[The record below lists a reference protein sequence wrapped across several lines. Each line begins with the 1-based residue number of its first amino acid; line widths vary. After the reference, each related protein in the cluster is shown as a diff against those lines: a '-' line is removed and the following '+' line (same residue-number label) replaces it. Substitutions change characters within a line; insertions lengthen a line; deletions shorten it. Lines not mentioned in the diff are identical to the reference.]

1 MQQGRFQTRMRRWV
15 IKIGSAMVTNDGRG
29 LDRAAIDRWAHEIAA
44 IKESGAEVI
53 LVSSGAVAEGMVR
66 LGWTERPTALPKLQA
81 AAAVGQ
87 MGLVQA
93 YADVLLQHRIL
104 SAQILLTHEDLSDR
118 SRYLNARDTLRT
130 LAELGV
136 IAVVNE
142 NDTVATDEIRFGD
155 NDTLAALVANL
166 VEADGLII
174 LTDQPGLFDADPRKN
189 PSAQLLKSVRAGDPA
204 LEGMASSEGGRL
216 GRGGMYTKVLAAK
229 RAARS
234 GAATVVASGREP
246 QVLTRIVRGEAVG
259 TLFEPPE
266 NRMAARKQWLA
277 GQLRVEGRLI
287 VDDGAAKALLQ
298 GGRSLLPIGITQV
311 EGQFARGEL
320 VSVVNSHGQEIARG
334 LSNYRASDVMR
345 IAGKPSHAILETLGY
360 YESDA
365 VIHCDNIV
373 LVDR

>member
-1 MQQGRFQTRMRRWV
+1 MANARFSGPMRRWV
-15 IKIGSAMVTNDGRG
+15 VKIGSAMVTNDGRG
-29 LDRAAIDRWAHEIAA
+29 LDRAAIDRWAHEIARLQ
-44 IKESGAEVI
+44 ESGAEVV

-66 LGWTERPTALPKLQA
+66 LGWRERPSALPKLQA

-93 YADVLLQHRIL
+93 YADVLLQHQIR

-130 LAELGV
+130 IAELGV

-174 LTDQPGLFDADPRKN
+174 LTDQTGLYDADPRKY
-189 PSAQLLKSVRAGDPA
+189 PDAKQLDEVTAGDPSLEA
-204 LEGMASSEGGRL
+204 LASPEGGRL

-234 GAATVVASGREP
+234 GTATVVASGREP
-246 QVLTRIVRGEAVG
+246 NVLTRITQGEVVG
-259 TLFEPPE
+259 TLFRPSET
-266 NRMAARKQWLA
+266 RLVARKQWLA
-277 GQLRVEGRLI
+277 SQLRVEGRLV
-287 VDDGAAKALLQ
+287 VDEGAARALLQ
-298 GGRSLLPIGITQV
+298 GGRSLLPIGIIDV

-320 VSVVNSHGQEIARG
+320 VSVLDPKGQEIARG
-334 LSNYRASDVMR
+334 LSNYRAIDVVR
-345 IAGKPSHAILETLGY
+345 IAGQSSQTILNTLGY

-365 VIHCDNIV
+365 VVHCDNMV
-373 LVDR
+373 FVGH